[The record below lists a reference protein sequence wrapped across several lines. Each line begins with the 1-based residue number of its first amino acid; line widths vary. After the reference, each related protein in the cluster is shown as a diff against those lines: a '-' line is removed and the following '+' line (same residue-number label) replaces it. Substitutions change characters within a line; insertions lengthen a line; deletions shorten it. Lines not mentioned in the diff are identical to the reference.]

1 MHQILLTI
9 LLATSQSTPAAPAP
23 IPPAPPAPPPAT
35 PAHDDSGSGRFEQRT
50 GTQDAAWLADRFKE
64 AVWQRDNLVRDLNGR
79 SPRTLEKFLRSPEYS
94 TAKQM
99 LSMRGQW
106 PAGKATHTWLFDAPD
121 PMGGMTTRALELEDL
136 SGPDGYHV
144 RATVHCYD
152 TAEVCTGFRE
162 KQRQLLAPKPAAATG
177 NLALRQWR
185 NHVYAEDCTVRAV
198 NMAQPRYPTDALREG
213 KGGTVR
219 VGILFNRCGNVR
231 DSWLVQS
238 SGHRSLDRAA
248 LAKAPE
254 WQINLD
260 TLPPG
265 GLEKRMANVPI
276 RFEFD
281 AGDY

>member
-152 TAEVCTGFRE
+152 LPETCGVFQA
-162 KQRQLLAPKPAAATG
+162 KQQNLLAPKPAAAAG
-177 NLALRQWR
+177 DLALRQWR
-185 NHVYAEDCTVRAV
+185 NRVYAETCTTRQTD
-198 NMAQPRYPTDALREG
+198 MAHPRYPMDALREG
-213 KGGTVR
+213 KGGTVI
-219 VGILFNRCGNVR
+219 VGLLFNTCGNVR
-231 DSWLVQS
+231 DAWLLQS
-238 SGHRSLDRAA
+238 AGHRSLDRAVLRKA
-248 LAKAPE
+248 LE
-254 WQINLD
+254 WQLD
-260 TLPPG
+260 MTAMPPDG
-265 GLEKRMANVPI
+265 RQKRIAKVPV
-276 RFEFD
+276 RFEVKN
-281 AGDY
+281 

>member
-1 MHQILLTI
+1 MLPILLTT
-9 LLATSQSTPAAPAP
+9 LLAASQTPPALPAP
-23 IPPAPPAPPPAT
+23 VPPAPPAPPPAVS
-35 PAHDDSGSGRFEQRT
+35 AQDDSGSGRFERRT

-99 LSMRGQW
+99 LAMRGQW
-106 PAGKATHTWLFDAPD
+106 PAGKATHAWVFDAPD

-152 TAEVCTGFRE
+152 TAEVCAGFDE
-162 KQRQLLAPKPAAATG
+162 KQRRLLAPKPAASAG
-177 NLALRQWR
+177 DLALRQWR
-185 NHVYAEDCTVRAV
+185 NQVYGEDCTMRAV
-198 NMAQPRYPTDALREG
+198 SMAQPRYPPDALREG

-231 DSWLVQS
+231 DAWLVQS

-248 LAKAPE
+248 LNKALE
-254 WQINLD
+254 WQLDLD

-265 GLEKRMANVPI
+265 GLEKRTANVPI
-276 RFEFD
+276 RFEVD
-281 AGDY
+281 VGGY